1 MSILRGCNIPTGDIM
16 KKVLLTILIAC
27 ISIALIALS
36 FYFVPRL
43 FGSDE
48 IKAMYQVKD
57 IMYSHISVSSDDP
70 LDFVRDTFESGT
82 YEYKDEKLCLSLAMN
97 TDADIIE
104 ALSELPTMQSDIDCL
119 IENNELLSDANTE
132 LVIRIENWSGWVLNF
147 EPKKNYLSIGVGEQ
161 NSLTEILEHCKQFE
175 SIQIGGYW
183 GYNVSV
189 ADDINSDFFA
199 DFTVLKALDISDIE
213 TVEMKKT
220 LDDALASLR
229 DRGVNITIEVTSTP
243 TPQLQ

>member
-1 MSILRGCNIPTGDIM
+1 M

-27 ISIALIALS
+27 VSIALIALS

>member
-1 MSILRGCNIPTGDIM
+1 M

>member
-1 MSILRGCNIPTGDIM
+1 M

-27 ISIALIALS
+27 VSIALIALS

-82 YEYKDEKLCLSLAMN
+82 YEYKDEKLCLSLAMKTN
-97 TDADIIE
+97 DELIE
-104 ALSELPTMQSDIDCL
+104 ALSKLPAIQSDIDSL
-119 IENNELLSDANTE
+119 TNNILSDANTE
-132 LVIRIENWSGWVLNF
+132 LVIRIENWGGWVLNF

-189 ADDINSDFFA
+189 ADDINSDFFV
-199 DFTVLKALDISDIE
+199 DFTALKALDISDIE
-213 TVEMKKT
+213 TVEMKKA

-229 DRGVNITIEVTSTP
+229 DNGVNVTTEVTSTL